1 MSNLDINFWY
11 FFLIYVSYPVDDWWW
26 KKQVKWTLC
35 VILDMISLW
44 IWKISVWLKFF
55 YVDYVNSN
63 VAIIDNDFNLI
74 FRLKIDS
81 LISNVTTHII
91 GY

>member
-26 KKQVKWTLC
+26 KKQVKWTLR

-55 YVDYVNSN
+55 YVDYVNNN

-81 LISNVTTHII
+81 LISNVTIHII